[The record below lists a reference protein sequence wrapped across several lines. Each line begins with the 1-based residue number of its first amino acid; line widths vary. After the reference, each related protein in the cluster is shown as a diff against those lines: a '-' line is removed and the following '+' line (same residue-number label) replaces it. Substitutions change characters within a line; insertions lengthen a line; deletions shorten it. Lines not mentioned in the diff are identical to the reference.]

1 MSDRTD
7 LLALAARLAQETR
20 HGSPSMLMRRIG
32 QDHGIQITFETARGL
47 LAQLHEGGV
56 VGPDRG
62 SLGHEVLPA
71 AA

>member
-1 MSDRTD
+1 MTARTD
-7 LLALAARLAQETR
+7 LLALAAKLVRETR

-47 LAQLHEGGV
+47 LVQLYERGV

-62 SLGHEVLPA
+62 SLGHKVLPA
-71 AA
+71 DL

>member
-1 MSDRTD
+1 MSTRTD
-7 LLALAARLAQETR
+7 LLALAAKLVGETR

-47 LAQLHEGGV
+47 LAQLHEAGV

-62 SLGHEVLPA
+62 SLGHAVLPVA
-71 AA
+71 A